1 MPLEN
6 DQIREEKAALVE
18 IAQEYLDFLRCTA
31 RTTACLDTI
40 RRVET
45 VLAWATSSPSRGG
58 TMSQET
64 QGQFVDLSRA
74 LARTYGS
81 VTRALSND
89 EVLTELTARGSSRK
103 DLQELLIAL
112 ERVGGAFF
120 NDGQPA

>member
-1 MPLEN
+1 M
-6 DQIREEKAALVE
+6 
-18 IAQEYLDFLRCTA
+18 EYLDVLRCSADTKD
-31 RTTACLDTI
+31 CLSTI

-45 VLAWATSSPSRGG
+45 VLAWATSSPSSGG
-58 TMSQET
+58 TMPKEIQ
-64 QGQFVDLSRA
+64 QQFVDLSRA
-74 LARTYGS
+74 LVRTYGS